1 MYVCIYVRVCGYGC
15 ILYIY
20 IYVCVCVEWTCT
32 FMYMENHV
40 SGCVRALVCIPTSL
54 ACMSTCTCG
63 RIRGHLRFRCL
74 KHTVLWHCLLSR
86 LFPPV
91 CAFVRLCCHVM
102 LFMHLHCLH
111 LQHIRSPPSPYD
123 LRALTSGITMGAPGE
138 SRTGPELRPCQGATS
153 VDHIGLASN
162 LCATSSNSCLFVDW
176 NKPVCCF
183 KHSRRPSR
191 R

>member
-1 MYVCIYVRVCGYGC
+1 MYVYMYAYVGMVVF
-15 ILYIY
+15 YIY
-20 IYVCVCVEWTCT
+20 MCVCVEWTCT

-74 KHTVLWHCLLSR
+74 KHTVLWQYLLSR

-123 LRALTSGITMGAPGE
+123 LRALTSGITMGAPVKAE
-138 SRTGPELRPCQGATS
+138 PARSYAPAKAPHR
-153 VDHIGLASN
+153 
-162 LCATSSNSCLFVDW
+162 
-176 NKPVCCF
+176 
-183 KHSRRPSR
+183 
-191 R
+191 